1 MIRASLGSSTF
12 CSKLVA
18 TETFL
23 TCLQFPVPPN
33 LSDKAITFFFLLFL
47 LLFAQYLGDAVRF
60 SYLL

>member
-1 MIRASLGSSTF
+1 MIRASLGSSTL

-33 LSDKAITFFFLLFL
+33 LSDKAITFFFKLFFFFFL
-47 LLFAQYLGDAVRF
+47 L
-60 SYLL
+60 ST